1 MLNKTN
7 QELFKKPLDVF
18 QKVLDVF
25 KICLDEMTNAP

>member
-7 QELFKKPLDVF
+7 QGLFEKPLDVF

>member
-18 QKVLDVF
+18 
-25 KICLDEMTNAP
+25 KICLDEIKKLLDKF